1 MNKNSSDLIEL
12 GELIK
17 PHGLNGEI
25 KLFLYNK
32 KSDILKKGVKVCLE
46 RESVLSYLKIEY
58 LKDFNKYKLIKFCSV
73 DNRTNAES
81 FNQCKIFLSRK
92 EFPELEK
99 GNFYLVDVLNFDVV
113 DDNNC
118 NYGKIIDVI
127 ILPTNNSIL
136 IDYNGKEIIIPIIEE
151 FVKLFDFDNKT
162 VILKNIEGFL
172 K

>member
-58 LKDFNKYKLIKFCSV
+58 F
-73 DNRTNAES
+73 S
-81 FNQCKIFLSRK
+81 FNNEVADQRVPFDTRPLASNSWPIPASKILIFLKKS
-92 EFPELEK
+92 
-99 GNFYLVDVLNFDVV
+99 
-113 DDNNC
+113 
-118 NYGKIIDVI
+118 
-127 ILPTNNSIL
+127 
-136 IDYNGKEIIIPIIEE
+136 
-151 FVKLFDFDNKT
+151 LFIN
-162 VILKNIEGFL
+162 L
-172 K
+172 